1 MILFFPPFVPPLS
14 LAGPAKDDKKKLTRQ
29 RKQYNKIHHQH
40 RPEHRHIKDGKPRAE
55 KTDGNGSRGRMPE
68 LELRQSANERA
79 KLLVLLD
86 GQTTLAV
93 L

>member
-1 MILFFPPFVPPLS
+1 M
-14 LAGPAKDDKKKLTRQ
+14 KRQLTRQ

-55 KTDGNGSRGRMPE
+55 KTDRNGSRSRMPE
-68 LELRQSANERA
+68 LELRQSADKRA
-79 KLLVLLD
+79 KLFVLLG
-86 GQTTLAV
+86 GQATLAV